1 MRRRAKHTQVGID
14 HAAGEIKRLDD
25 IDPQQLSAAAART
38 FANIVEAWELKQT
51 EAMTLLGFDQTTK
64 STYYKWKRDP
74 ASVKLPKEKYER
86 LSYVFGIYKALQV
99 LLPDKTAADA
109 WIKKPNTAV
118 LFSDHSALS
127 RMLSGNVAD
136 LFVVRQYL
144 DAQRGW

>member
-1 MRRRAKHTQVGID
+1 MPKISQKLDPSSGD
-14 HAAGEIKRLDD
+14 IKRLED
-25 IDPQQLSAAAART
+25 IDPQHLSAAAART
-38 FANIVEAWELKQT
+38 FANIVEAWGLKQT
-51 EAMTLLGFDQTTK
+51 EAMTLLGFDSTTK

-74 ASVKLPKEKYER
+74 GSVKLPKEKYER
-86 LSYVFGIYKALQV
+86 LSYVFGIYKALAV

-109 WIKKPNTAV
+109 WIKKPNSAS
-118 LFSDHSALS
+118 LFNDQSALS